1 MKYFFAKYDLIKFK
15 KKKKHIWR
23 RNYFVFN
30 RAFSEENIQR

>member
-1 MKYFFAKYDLIKFK
+1 MKYFFAKYDLIKF